1 MSLDLGWSQ
10 SISIWVVSLWNCLFV
25 FFQIE
30 EVHQTW
36 MICFNIFR
44 ATQCTCCMLKSYLL
58 QVLASLKQTSK
69 WPWKWRPPGSLEI
82 PSFEKPPF
90 LRATVDGRNPAPLV
104 MYETSQIMGHLPFQL
119 VQDFLHQPYVRIFV
133 SVVIGVYLLELPET
147 PATNF
152 RAARIDPVQQWPQRL
167 SFDSLSF
174 GDRFGPDSESVLCL
188 REDFW
193 KDCKTRK
200 FQHLKSFGDELK
212 ALFLGWLVAFSQ
224 APLSNLTGLKVG
236 RIILPNCLPR
246 DSALRKANKPSVEI
260 PEHRQMRLDTGKTA
274 DFCWAML
281 SWQGGP
287 QFSTL

>member
-1 MSLDLGWSQ
+1 
-10 SISIWVVSLWNCLFV
+10 
-25 FFQIE
+25 
-30 EVHQTW
+30 

-193 KDCKTRK
+193 KDSKTRK

-236 RIILPNCLPR
+236 SSSRTACHEIQHSGRQTSQASKFQSTVRWGWTLGKLLIF
-246 DSALRKANKPSVEI
+246 VE
-260 PEHRQMRLDTGKTA
+260 L
-274 DFCWAML
+274 CWADKV
-281 SWQGGP
+281 GP
-287 QFSTL
+287 NFPPYKIGVMGPLLINGFENTSCFFLPTHGQVPVGMC